1 MVIQTLICDL
11 NGYAVGCVQWNK
23 LYHFFFAKIYGV
35 KKLIKITWILINNM
49 SKKRVLKNINKKM
62 WQILK
67 MKQIKLMMNKLII
80 ENHLWIFMERK
91 NEIEQKI

>member
-1 MVIQTLICDL
+1 
-11 NGYAVGCVQWNK
+11 
-23 LYHFFFAKIYGV
+23 
-35 KKLIKITWILINNM
+35 M

-80 ENHLWIFMERK
+80 ENHL
-91 NEIEQKI
+91 

>member
-1 MVIQTLICDL
+1 
-11 NGYAVGCVQWNK
+11 
-23 LYHFFFAKIYGV
+23 
-35 KKLIKITWILINNM
+35 M
-49 SKKRVLKNINKKM
+49 SKKRVLKKVNKKM

-91 NEIEQKI
+91 IEIEQKI